1 MEQQPFQQQYET
13 ISKFDRNVGGLLAGN
28 SLHTKPTTVEEV
40 NKLTGE
46 AETFI
51 VQTIRDEEGD
61 HIVIKFVDKEGVK
74 RLILSPKVANAIVRQ
89 RDSLSARARSNS
101 SKAAMKERMAAGFV
115 PTFQTK
121 QKVNSG
127 EKPPPFPIA
136 VQGLTN

>member
-1 MEQQPFQQQYET
+1 
-13 ISKFDRNVGGLLAGN
+13 
-28 SLHTKPTTVEEV
+28 V